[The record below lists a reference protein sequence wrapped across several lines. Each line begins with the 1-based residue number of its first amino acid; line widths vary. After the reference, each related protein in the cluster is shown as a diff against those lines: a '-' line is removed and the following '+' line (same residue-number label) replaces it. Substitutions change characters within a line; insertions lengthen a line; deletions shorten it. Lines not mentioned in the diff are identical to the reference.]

1 MSAVAQLSPVAVQ
14 KLNPKPNRFRVF
26 RAMAGCTVYG
36 MTFAALQ
43 FFAMRFRPN
52 QLPRIPRK
60 FHRGMCRGLRIDVG
74 TIGTPAEG
82 PVLFVANHL
91 SWSDIPV
98 IGSQL
103 LASFVAKADVEHMGM
118 LGKLA
123 DLQRTIYVER
133 ERRSRVAEQRNEIT
147 ERLLSGES
155 VILFPEGTSS
165 EGNAVLPFK
174 SSLFSV
180 VDGPDMA
187 HIRIQ
192 PVTLSYTHL
201 NGLPLLRAQRHK
213 IAWVGDMDFG
223 PHAWGFLGLGRIR
236 ALIQYHPAV
245 ERSTFANRKELAK
258 YCEETV
264 AKGLRLANAGRVFPQ
279 CDGLTSDKS
288 GKARV

>member
-1 MSAVAQLSPVAVQ
+1 MSSLALPVPQPGPSRLRIV
-14 KLNPKPNRFRVF
+14 
-26 RAMAGCTVYG
+26 RAMIGCTVFG
-36 MTFAALQ
+36 LTFAGLQ
-43 FFAMRFRPN
+43 FFAMRLRPDR
-52 QLPRIPRK
+52 LPRIPRK
-60 FHRGMCRGLRIDVG
+60 FHRGICRGLGITVG
-74 TIGTPAEG
+74 TVGTPADG

-91 SWSDIPV
+91 SWSDIPL

-133 ERRSRVAEQRNEIT
+133 ERRSRVAEQRNEIS

-180 VDGPDMA
+180 VDGPEMA
-187 HIRIQ
+187 HVRIQ

-213 IAWVGDMDFG
+213 IAWVGDMEFG
-223 PHAWGFLGLGRIR
+223 PHAMGVLGLGPIR
-236 ALIQYHPAV
+236 ALIQYHPPV
-245 ERSTFANRKELAK
+245 ERSAFANRKALAK

-264 AKGLRLANAGRVFPQ
+264 AHGLRLANAGRVFPAN
-279 CDGLTSDKS
+279 
-288 GKARV
+288 GKNAAAGA